1 MRIMKKILFF
11 IGFGF
16 VLLSSN
22 GCKDDPAPVPSET
35 QVNGW
40 DTITNFSGLVVP
52 KTGSITIDLAHYF
65 DGSALEFASKYYV
78 NAAGDTFTINDLRYY
93 FTNVTL
99 ISPNGD
105 KTNLKNYHLI
115 DAKQASTKTFTIP
128 NVPAGNYTGM
138 TVLLGVDP
146 ERNHSGLQEGALD
159 PSWSM
164 FWTWSTGYIFY
175 RINGNVTGGKTYSY
189 DIGGDNNLPTN
200 ALDLKSFKVK
210 SSAAKLSIDMN
221 IAEMFKKP
229 TNFSFVTDGLAIHTD
244 TDPAAK
250 KLATN
255 MEDMLTIKSLM
266 P

>member
-22 GCKDDPAPVPSET
+22 GCKDDPAPFPGTSINV
-35 QVNGW
+35 W
-40 DTITNFSGLVVP
+40 DTISNFSGIVIP

-65 DGSALEFASKYYV
+65 DGSALEFASKFYV
-78 NAAGDTFTINDLRYY
+78 NAAGDTFSIKDLRYY

-99 ISPNGD
+99 TSPNGD
-105 KTNLKNYHLI
+105 KTNLRNYHLI
-115 DAKQASTKTFTIP
+115 DAKQASTKTFTLP

-175 RINGNVTGGKTYSY
+175 RINGNLIGGKTYSY
-189 DIGGDNNLPTN
+189 DIGGDNNLPKVT
-200 ALDLKSFKVK
+200 LDFQSFKVK
-210 SSAAKLSIDMN
+210 SAAAKIGIDMN

-229 TNFSFVTDGLAIHTD
+229 TNFSFVTEGLDIHTD

-250 KLATN
+250 KIATN
-255 MEDMLTIKSLM
+255 MEDMLTIQSIL